1 MLSRFAVT
9 CGRQG
14 LGLTRQS
21 VNIVKNNGQPASS
34 MRAMVSR
41 IQSTLA
47 AEAGAVMGA
56 QAQVM
61 VTQIIVKPHDVI
73 FLQNAS
79 GTVSRTVGWWLAGC
93 AGNINNI

>member
-1 MLSRFAVT
+1 MNVHKKSLRLCRSENQRKASANRMLSRFAVG

-34 MRAMVSR
+34 LRAMVSR
-41 IQSTLA
+41 IQSTMA

-61 VTQIIVKPHDVI
+61 VTQISV
-73 FLQNAS
+73 
-79 GTVSRTVGWWLAGC
+79 T
-93 AGNINNI
+93 

>member
-1 MLSRFAVT
+1 MLSRFAVG

-34 MRAMVSR
+34 LRAMVSR
-41 IQSTLA
+41 IQSTMA

-61 VTQIIVKPHDVI
+61 ATQIS
-73 FLQNAS
+73 L
-79 GTVSRTVGWWLAGC
+79 T
-93 AGNINNI
+93 

>member
-1 MLSRFAVT
+1 MYTKILKRLCRSENQRKVSGIRMLSRFAVG

-34 MRAMVSR
+34 LRAMVSR
-41 IQSTLA
+41 IQSTMA

-56 QAQVM
+56 QTQVIA
-61 VTQIIVKPHDVI
+61 TQISV
-73 FLQNAS
+73 
-79 GTVSRTVGWWLAGC
+79 T
-93 AGNINNI
+93 

>member
-1 MLSRFAVT
+1 MLSRFAVG

-34 MRAMVSR
+34 LRAMVSR
-41 IQSTLA
+41 IQSTMA

-56 QAQVM
+56 QAQVR
-61 VTQIIVKPHDVI
+61 VHTNQ
-73 FLQNAS
+73 
-79 GTVSRTVGWWLAGC
+79 C
-93 AGNINNI
+93 

>member
-1 MLSRFAVT
+1 MNVHKKSLRLCRSENQRKASANRMLSRFAVG

-34 MRAMVSR
+34 LRAMVSR
-41 IQSTLA
+41 IQSTMA
-47 AEAGAVMGA
+47 AEAGAVIGA

-61 VTQIIVKPHDVI
+61 VTQIGV
-73 FLQNAS
+73 
-79 GTVSRTVGWWLAGC
+79 T
-93 AGNINNI
+93 